1 MARFAQLLIGG
12 HFATGIASY
21 EDYYPGQQQSARI
34 VLRITAAG
42 SLTVPAIVDT
52 GSPWCILD
60 PVIIE
65 LIETRVE
72 ATYAP
77 NERLLIRGTLYEGRL
92 LRIPISIATE
102 QGSNYEIDVTVF
114 VPTLDPAD
122 SWPHPNFIGLEGFL
136 NRIRFAIDPTEN
148 SFYFGPV

>member
-1 MARFAQLLIGG
+1 MARFAQLLIDGN
-12 HFATGIASY
+12 FAADITSY
-21 EDYYPGQQQSARI
+21 EDYYPGQEQSVRI

-60 PVIIE
+60 PAMVE
-65 LIETRVE
+65 LIETRIE
-72 ATYAP
+72 AAYAP

-92 LRIPISIATE
+92 LRIPISIPTE
-102 QGSNYEIDVTVF
+102 QGSNYEIDATVF
-114 VPTLDPAD
+114 VPTLDAAD

-148 SFYFGPV
+148 SFYFGPI